1 MSDKKKVLILER
13 CTKGCGYCEWIM
25 GSPRCTHE
33 EMETRYPN
41 DEDLCM
47 YQKVPS
53 DSRLFHPDCPLP
65 DYKELNDNT
74 VKYCMVCSSTDRVKR
89 YETKTHAGLIL
100 NSGDGYVEYCKKH
113 AIEHGY
119 WVD

>member
-1 MSDKKKVLILER
+1 MWRNDMSDTKKVLILER

-33 EMETRYPN
+33 EMETRYP
-41 DEDLCM
+41 DDGDLCM

-65 DYKELNDNT
+65 DYNE
-74 VKYCMVCSSTDRVKR
+74 
-89 YETKTHAGLIL
+89 
-100 NSGDGYVEYCKKH
+100 
-113 AIEHGY
+113 
-119 WVD
+119 VD